1 MSLAD
6 YGYTDR
12 FRVYENQYP
21 EYIPA
26 RVISQERGL
35 YTVVCDRG
43 ELSAEISGRL
53 RYTADNAVSFSAAGD
68 FVMLSLP
75 GGEGRAVIHSI
86 LPRKSTFVRRAAG
99 SACEGQVIAANVDT
113 VFICTSLNGDFN
125 IRRLERYTAA
135 VWDSGAFPVT
145 VLTKADLCSNASE
158 KLTEIERALPGTET
172 VLTSAFNYDTA
183 GLDKYLQKGK
193 TIAFAGSSGT
203 GKSTLINLLLGE
215 DRFDTAGIDK
225 NDRGRHTTTSRQLVR
240 LPQGA
245 MLIDTPGMRELG
257 MWHQAEGIEKTFSD
271 IRELMGQCRFSDC
284 SHTNEPGCAIKSAI
298 ASGELSKER
307 WEAYLKLESENAYSQ
322 DTDSYLAQKE
332 KKFKEIAKI
341 NRRR

>member
-1 MSLAD
+1 M
-6 YGYTDR
+6 
-12 FRVYENQYP
+12 
-21 EYIPA
+21 
-26 RVISQERGL
+26 
-35 YTVVCDRG
+35 
-43 ELSAEISGRL
+43 EISIYEDLKDIQR
-53 RYTADNAVSFSAAGD
+53 RYG
-68 FVMLSLP
+68 
-75 GGEGRAVIHSI
+75 
-86 LPRKSTFVRRAAG
+86 
-99 SACEGQVIAANVDT
+99 
-113 VFICTSLNGDFN
+113 
-125 IRRLERYTAA
+125 
-135 VWDSGAFPVT
+135 T

-172 VLTSAFNYDTA
+172 VLISAFNYDTA

>member
-1 MSLAD
+1 MSLED

-12 FRVYENQYP
+12 FKVYAQQYP

-35 YTVVCDRG
+35 YTVVYDRG
-43 ELSAEISGRL
+43 ELEAEITGRL
-53 RYTADNAVSFSAAGD
+53 RHAADDEASFPAVGD

-75 GGEGRAVIHSI
+75 DGNGRAVIHNI
-86 LPRKSTFVRRAAG
+86 LPRKSTFARRAAG
-99 SACEGQVIAANVDT
+99 SVYNRQVIAANADT

-125 IRRLERYTAA
+125 IRRLERYTAS
-135 VWDSGAFPVT
+135 VWDSGASPVI
-145 VLTKADLCSNASE
+145 VLTKADLLNNASE
-158 KLTEIERALPGTET
+158 KLTEIEKALPGVEA
-172 VLTSAFNYDTA
+172 VLTSAFDYDTA
-183 GLDKYLQKGK
+183 GLDKYLKKGS

-215 DRFDTAGIDK
+215 EKFDTAGIDK
-225 NDRGRHTTTSRQLVR
+225 NDRGRHTTTSRQLVM

-245 MLIDTPGMRELG
+245 MLIDTPGMRGLG
-257 MWHQAEGIEKTFSD
+257 MWHQAEGIERTFSD
-271 IRELMGQCRFSDC
+271 IQELIEQCRFSDC
-284 SHTNEPGCAIKSAI
+284 SHTNEPGCRVRAAI
-298 ASGELSKER
+298 AAGELAQER
-307 WEAYLKLESENAYSQ
+307 WDAYMKLENENSYSEDA
-322 DTDSYLAQKE
+322 DGYLAQKE

>member
-12 FRVYENQYP
+12 FKVYAQQYP

-26 RVISQERGL
+26 RVILQERGM
-35 YTVVCDRG
+35 YTVVCDNG
-43 ELSAEISGRL
+43 EIGAEVSGKL
-53 RYTADNAVSFSAAGD
+53 RYTADGAAAFPAVGD
-68 FVMLSLP
+68 FVMLSLS
-75 GGEGRAVIHSI
+75 GGDRAVIHNI
-86 LPRKSTFVRRAAG
+86 LPRKSTFARRAAG
-99 SACEGQVIAANVDT
+99 SGCAGQVIAANVDT

-135 VWDSGAFPVT
+135 VWDSGASPV
-145 VLTKADLCSNASE
+145 VVMTKSDLADNALE
-158 KLTEIERALPGTET
+158 KQTEIERTLPGVET
-172 VLTSAFNYDTA
+172 VLTSAFNCDTA
-183 GLDKYLQKGK
+183 GLDKYLQRGK

-215 DRFDTAGIDK
+215 RRFDTAEIDK
-225 NDRGRHTTTSRQLVR
+225 NDRGIHTTTSRQLVR

-271 IRELMGQCRFSDC
+271 IRELMGRCRFSDC

-307 WEAYLKLESENAYSQ
+307 WDAYMKLENENSYSENA
-322 DTDSYLAQKE
+322 DSYLAQKE